1 MLKMEKTGVISLFFF
16 MGLLA
21 SCGSQE
27 RKMQESILPVIDL
40 EAEYPTKEITLQDVA
55 DIQYIPLET
64 NDNVLLSNKVKVSS
78 ISDKGIMVTGDDRI
92 WLFDSNGKALRC
104 IDNKGN
110 APGNYNR
117 IDEVDVDWQSG
128 YIFIKELQIP
138 KIHVYTLEGKAV
150 RDITFSQEEWEN
162 GWLGEINHYNS
173 DYLLAARN
181 FIGEGSPS
189 DLDLPACAPY
199 LFIDKESGRQDTLNG
214 YIQRLKANTHLLIG
228 GSLMI
233 LGDYTRRTIVKCGND
248 FYLSHL
254 SSDTVFALKEEGRF
268 EPILVRTPS
277 YTTKEGQKQYL
288 LLESVTDPYLFVSKL
303 KSAYELVDGT
313 AYTNSNPHMIYDR
326 RTGETFLYQFNNNDF
341 ATQKIGEFDFVRAP
355 KNSVYLLLSAEDL
368 VTALE
373 EGNLNGELKKVAK
386 RLKQDDNPVLMLIRW
401 NC

>member
-138 KIHVYTLEGKAV
+138 KIHVYTLEGKADPV
-150 RDITFSQEEWEN
+150 PRPDGQS
-162 GWLGEINHYNS
+162 
-173 DYLLAARN
+173 
-181 FIGEGSPS
+181 
-189 DLDLPACAPY
+189 AP
-199 LFIDKESGRQDTLNG
+199 GAG
-214 YIQRLKANTHLLIG
+214 HGHIQL
-228 GSLMI
+228 
-233 LGDYTRRTIVKCGND
+233 
-248 FYLSHL
+248 
-254 SSDTVFALKEEGRF
+254 
-268 EPILVRTPS
+268 
-277 YTTKEGQKQYL
+277 
-288 LLESVTDPYLFVSKL
+288 
-303 KSAYELVDGT
+303 
-313 AYTNSNPHMIYDR
+313 
-326 RTGETFLYQFNNNDF
+326 
-341 ATQKIGEFDFVRAP
+341 
-355 KNSVYLLLSAEDL
+355 
-368 VTALE
+368 
-373 EGNLNGELKKVAK
+373 
-386 RLKQDDNPVLMLIRW
+386 
-401 NC
+401 